1 MTAIVLF
8 LAVAFSKPLVVEATI
23 DAPPAVVW
31 NLFTTKE
38 RLESWMAAHADA
50 DLRIG
55 GAMRAVY
62 DPKGALGD
70 PHTIV
75 NTILAYEPERMLTIK
90 ATGPPE
96 GFPYPAS
103 IASMWTV
110 IYFEP
115 VKHGRTHMRVVSLGI
130 PDDDEGKK
138 LHAFFERGNR
148 LTMEHLQKAVN
159 GMSSKSKR
167 SHP

>member
-1 MTAIVLF
+1 MTALALLF
-8 LAVAFSKPLVVEATI
+8 VVAFAQPLLVEGDV

-38 RLESWMAAHADA
+38 GLESWMAGHADV

-62 DPKGALGD
+62 DPKGSLGD

-90 ATGPPE
+90 ATGLPE
-96 GFPYPAS
+96 GYPFPKS

-110 IYFEP
+110 IYFAP
-115 VKHGRTHMRVVSLGI
+115 APNGRTHVRIVSLGI
-130 PDDDEGKK
+130 PDDEEGKK
-138 LHAFFERGNR
+138 LYAFFERGNR
-148 LTMEHLQKAVN
+148 VTLEHLQKRA
-159 GMSSKSKR
+159 KQ
-167 SHP
+167 PITP